1 MFQPPSPRVREV
13 KHRGVIGP
21 VRHAKERMVL
31 MSDALHVLNEGLKSL
46 FVGPM
51 ATAVPPLEVV
61 GSSSYRVC
69 VIVGLGFTSMMLS
82 RAMSLPTVEKNHRFE
97 PASTVSLA
105 SSCNWVAGVH
115 DDGAVNSTR

>member
-1 MFQPPSPRVREV
+1 MFQPPAPRVREV

-31 MSDALHVLNEGLKSL
+31 MSDALHVLDEGLKSL

-61 GSSSYRVC
+61 RSSSNRVRDRR
-69 VIVGLGFTSMMLS
+69 VGVYLHDAVKG
-82 RAMSLPTVEKNHRFE
+82 H
-97 PASTVSLA
+97 VSA
-105 SSCNWVAGVH
+105 
-115 DDGAVNSTR
+115 DG